1 MSLDPDRLLDRRRLK
16 RGIAIWR
23 ALAVAALVA
32 LALGGAAIFLPDDGG
47 ERVARL
53 WISGL
58 IVDDPERDEIIAA
71 LRDDDAVKA
80 VVMRLDSAGG
90 TAVGGEA
97 LHLSLRSLAEAKP
110 VVAVLGTTAT
120 SAAYM
125 AALAAD
131 RILAREASLTGSIGV
146 LFQTAE
152 FTALLEEIGVRA
164 EAIRSG
170 PLKGKP
176 APFERLDEGTRQAVT
191 GVVAD
196 IHEYFLRLVMEHRAL
211 DRETA
216 LALALA
222 DGRVFTGNQAVEAG
236 LVDAIGGE
244 DEARAWLARAR
255 GVPATLPADDVTPRD
270 EGGLFGLLGAA
281 LERFPPMRRLALD
294 GLIAVWHPDLAE

>member
-16 RGIAIWR
+16 RGIAVWR
-23 ALAVAALVA
+23 TLAVAALAA
-32 LALGGAAIFLPDDGG
+32 LALGAAAVFLPDDGG

-53 WISGL
+53 WIAGL

-71 LRDDDAVKA
+71 LRDDEAVKA

-176 APFERLDEGTRQAVT
+176 APFERLDEGARQAVT

-196 IHEYFLRLVMEHRAL
+196 IHEYFLRLVMERRAF
-211 DRETA
+211 DRET
-216 LALALA
+216 ALALA

-255 GVPATLPADDVTPRD
+255 GVPETLPADDVGLRD
-270 EGGLFGLLGAA
+270 EGGLLGLLGAA
-281 LERFPPMRRLALD
+281 LERFPPVRRLALD
-294 GLIAVWHPDLAE
+294 GLIAVWHPDPAD